1 MRQKWGNM
9 TKIVHYK
16 LHKSRGK
23 WLLIGVTFLSVA
35 VFGVSSVSADQTS
48 TAVAEESVTA
58 PAPTQQETQVAPAP
72 TEQQTESAAPVENP
86 EAEPV
91 TEAPQSET
99 PEPADSPSDE
109 TPQLNANQTKV
120 AQSKSGQPAF
130 LPDGPVELPDVDSE

>member
-23 WLLIGVTFLSVA
+23 WLLLGVTFLSVV
-35 VFGVSSVSADQTS
+35 VFGVSSASADETS